1 MADAPD
7 SKSGGVHSPCGFES
21 HLRHQHFIM
30 GNLWIADKGTNVV
43 VKFNPAD

>member
-21 HLRHQHFIM
+21 HLRHQHFVRDYRITV
-30 GNLWIADKGTNVV
+30 NQEVAS
-43 VKFNPAD
+43 